1 MDDAHMICQRCQK
14 NQASVHVTEIVEVT
28 GSNPV
33 AQEVKEHHLCEQCAA
48 TLDLPN
54 SPASGVKA
62 MQNIW
67 KFLQANVQGRTK
79 RPNLQCPE
87 CKMTLEE
94 LRRRGKVGCAKDY
107 EVFAEYL
114 GDLIERVHG
123 ANEHCGRLPG
133 LGEQELE
140 RRQRIGDLKQR
151 LERAIREEDYE
162 CAASLRDELRTL
174 EHEPEAGA

>member
-1 MDDAHMICQRCQK
+1 MICQRCQK
-14 NQASVHVTEIVEVT
+14 SQASVHVTELQEQEGAEST
-28 GSNPV
+28 
-33 AQEVKEHHLCEQCAA
+33 AQEIKEHHLCEACAQ
-48 TLDLPN
+48 TLDLPH
-54 SPASGVKA
+54 SPPVSAKA

-67 KFLQANVQGRTK
+67 KFLQANVQGRDK
-79 RPNLQCPE
+79 RPNVQCPD
-87 CKMTLEE
+87 CKMTLDE
-94 LRRRGKVGCAKDY
+94 LRRRGKVGCGKDY

-114 GDLIERVHG
+114 GELIERMHG

-162 CAASLRDELRTL
+162 CAATLRDELRTL
-174 EHEPEAGA
+174 EHEPEPGA